1 MHLDDALARV
11 AEIHAQVLRAEVYR
25 GYRALPMAVCGGIA
39 LVAALALDLSG
50 APVDPSEFARTW
62 LGVAGLCTL
71 VCGLDLVRQHRHEDN
86 RVLLRRTI
94 PVLMQSVPSLALG
107 ALFSFLWIGGDNA
120 VWLPAL
126 WCGLFGL
133 CALSAR
139 PFLPRAVGIVAAWYL
154 ACGFYLALQV
164 GSSVSAPS
172 PWVMGI
178 PFGFGQCLLA
188 VVLWRNLER
197 RSPALLEERQ

>member
-25 GYRALPMAVCGGIA
+25 GYRALPMAVCGSVA
-39 LVAALALDLSG
+39 LVAALSLELSG
-50 APVDPSEFARTW
+50 APADPSEFARTW

-94 PVLMQSVPSLALG
+94 PVLMQSLPSLALG

-126 WCGLFGL
+126 WSGLFGL
-133 CALSAR
+133 CVLSAR
-139 PFLPRAVGIVAAWYL
+139 PFLPRAVGIIAAWYL
-154 ACGFYLALQV
+154 ACGVYLALNTH
-164 GSSVSAPS
+164 GLAAAS
-172 PWVMGI
+172 PWVVGV
-178 PFGFGQCLLA
+178 PFGIGQNLLA
-188 VVLWRNLER
+188 LVLWRNLER
-197 RSPALLEERQ
+197 RSLGLAEGAR